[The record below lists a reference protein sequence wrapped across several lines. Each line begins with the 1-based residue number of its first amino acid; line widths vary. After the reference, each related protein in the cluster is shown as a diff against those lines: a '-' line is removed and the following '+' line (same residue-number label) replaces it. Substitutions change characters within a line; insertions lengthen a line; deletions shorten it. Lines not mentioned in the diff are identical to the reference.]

1 MGGTVPFEARALVP
15 WGDRPQSVHAAF
27 DAAAEPESTLFDVAE
42 DSLPTEGLAA
52 ALMRKSRR
60 PIWLRLGPQDRD
72 PGTFLVSLATSAA
85 RFGAANVTL
94 ELMRA
99 KPGPI
104 FGWPSLFA
112 RLGAEMG
119 GRLSQDGALVLENVQ
134 HAWDRTA
141 TFTLLSTELLPAL
154 ARAVPCVLVAC
165 GSPPHGV
172 PGTWVRRSHDD
183 LGLPP
188 CAARWALD
196 EIGLPLSR
204 QAYKRVTPLAARPA
218 VLAAIRAARC
228 SAGPRALASV
238 LERAHSEE
246 ALLTQLA
253 GVLLAGISEDGR
265 RALGLALRVE
275 YTHPEMTLAVT
286 GECRLP
292 RGPWIQS
299 LEDDWSRVRKNW
311 RDPLRTALGQRS
323 MPSCETL
330 HRAADW
336 LLRAG
341 EGDEAISVYLTLGDH
356 DTAAR
361 AISSRAE
368 RLIDLGRWQAL
379 EDWLD
384 RLPSSVSA
392 VYPNF
397 DYLRAEM
404 TAARGDSVTAGRL
417 YDSAA
422 ARYADRNDTFGASR
436 SMLAAS
442 AVAANAGD
450 LVTARAR
457 AHAAC
462 SLVETAGAANDA
474 NAAAVQ
480 MWAAWQEGR
489 VALVTGDTDH
499 ALASFGWA
507 AAAASG
513 GAAAEPVRKAGQF
526 ATRVAELRREQ
537 ESHREAEAALS
548 RVEHQVLGE
557 LLACVRAPGGR
568 DGGVQGADGWSDAP
582 AVLKMPGLA
591 ESAGAGAVGRRS
603 WTRLHGLLH
612 DRHAGGSHVNG
623 SDGAASPANADES
636 STFPAVQFAAMAE
649 PSTGSRAWR
658 GRSAGPVGQVQ
669 TVPERAVLDG
679 AAPRPAALRRTALG
693 RVSHAVH
700 AQAEVSVHLLGSMS
714 VVIDDVP
721 VEEWSSARTRSL
733 FGYLLTH
740 RQPWPAREVLMEV
753 FWPEKSAKA
762 SRNSL
767 NVAVHGLRR
776 VLSEAKDVPVI
787 VYCGGT
793 YRLHPDVRLWLDV
806 EEFDK
811 LVERGR
817 RHEDVGEIDQATAA
831 YEFAAGLYRGEFLAD
846 DPYDNWAALIRE
858 RLRLAN
864 LDTLGRLS
872 NLHFSAGRYAASAN
886 LCQRVIEQDPC
897 REDAYRR
904 LMRCY
909 SRQGQPHLALIQ
921 YRACVRALESELGVE
936 PDLATVKLHNQLR
949 RHEPV

>member
-1 MGGTVPFEARALVP
+1 MPFEARALVP
-15 WGDRPQSVHAAF
+15 LGDHPQAVHLAF
-27 DAAAEPESTLFDVAE
+27 DDAAEPELTLFDVAE

-52 ALMRKSRR
+52 ALMRKNRR
-60 PIWLRLGPQDRD
+60 PIWLRLGSQDRD
-72 PGTFLVSLATSAA
+72 PGTFLVSLATSAS

-94 ELMRA
+94 ELMRE
-99 KPGPI
+99 KPGPVY
-104 FGWPSLFA
+104 GWPSLFA
-112 RLGAEMG
+112 GLGAEMG
-119 GRLSQDGALVLENVQ
+119 GRLSEGGALVLENVQ

-165 GSPPHGV
+165 GSPPHAV
-172 PGTWVRRSHDD
+172 PGAWVRRSGDD
-183 LGLPP
+183 LSLPLT
-188 CAARWALD
+188 AARRALD
-196 EIGLPLSR
+196 EIGLPLSH
-204 QAYKRVTPLAARPA
+204 QAYKRVAALAARPA

-238 LERAHSEE
+238 LERAHGEE
-246 ALLTQLA
+246 DLLTQLA
-253 GVLLAGISEDGR
+253 GVLLAGTSEDGR
-265 RALGLALRVE
+265 RTLGLALRVE
-275 YTHPEMTLAVT
+275 YTHPAMTSAVT
-286 GECRLP
+286 GESRLP

-299 LEDDWSRVRKNW
+299 LEDGWSRVRNNW
-311 RDPLRTALGQRS
+311 RDPLRAALGHRS
-323 MPSCETL
+323 MPSRKTL
-330 HRAADW
+330 HKAADW
-336 LLRAG
+336 LLQAG
-341 EGDEAISVYLTLGDH
+341 EGDEAISVYFTLGDH
-356 DTAAR
+356 DCAAR

-384 RLPSSVSA
+384 RLPPGVLA
-392 VYPNF
+392 AYPNF
-397 DYLRAEM
+397 DYVRAEM

-417 YDSAA
+417 YDTAA
-422 ARYADRNDTFGASR
+422 ARYADRNDTYGASR

-442 AVAANAGD
+442 AAAANAGD

-457 AHAAC
+457 ARAVC
-462 SLVETAGAANDA
+462 SLVETAGGANDA
-474 NAAAVQ
+474 NTAMVR

-499 ALASFGWA
+499 ALGSFGWA
-507 AAAASG
+507 AAVASG
-513 GAAAEPVRKAGQF
+513 GATAEPIRKAGQF
-526 ATRVAELRREQ
+526 ATQVAELRREQ

-548 RVEHQVLGE
+548 RAEHQVLGE
-557 LLACVRAPGGR
+557 LLACVRAPGGVP
-568 DGGVQGADGWSDAP
+568 GGDGWSAAP

-591 ESAGAGAVGRRS
+591 ETGGAGAAGRWS
-603 WTRLHGLLH
+603 WTRLHG
-612 DRHAGGSHVNG
+612 RHSGGAHVNG
-623 SDGAASPANADES
+623 FNGAAFPANADES
-636 STFPAVQFAAMAE
+636 PVSPAVQLAAMAE
-649 PSTGSRAWR
+649 SSTDSRAWR
-658 GRSAGPVGQVQ
+658 AHSAAPVGQVR
-669 TVPERAVLDG
+669 TVPERAVPAG
-679 AAPRPAALRRTALG
+679 ASPRHAAPRRTALG
-693 RVSHAVH
+693 RVPHAVH
-700 AQAEVSVHLLGSMS
+700 AQAEVSVHLLGPMS

-721 VEEWSSARTRSL
+721 IEEWSSARTRSL

-753 FWPEKSAKA
+753 FWPEKSPKA

-787 VYCGGT
+787 VYSGGT

-817 RHEDVGEIDQATAA
+817 LHEDVGETDQATAA
-831 YEFAAGLYRGEFLAD
+831 YEFGTGLYRGEFLAE

-872 NLHFSAGRYAASAN
+872 NLHFNAGRYAASAN
-886 LCQRVIEQDPC
+886 LCQRIIEQDPC

-904 LMRCY
+904 LMRCC

>member
-1 MGGTVPFEARALVP
+1 MGGTMPFEARALVP
-15 WGDRPQSVHAAF
+15 LGDQSQAVHPTL
-27 DAAAEPESTLFDVAE
+27 DDAAEPDLTLFDVAE
-42 DSLPTEGLAA
+42 DSLPTEGLAS
-52 ALMRKSRR
+52 ALLRKSRR

-99 KPGPI
+99 KPGPVY
-104 FGWPSLFA
+104 GWPSLFA
-112 RLGAEMG
+112 RLGAEMD
-119 GRLSQDGALVLENVQ
+119 GRLSEGGALVLENVQ
-134 HAWDRTA
+134 HAWNRTA

-172 PGTWVRRSHDD
+172 PAGWVRRSGDD
-183 LGLPP
+183 LSLPLT
-188 CAARWALD
+188 AARRALD
-196 EIGLPLSR
+196 EIGLPLSCE
-204 QAYKRVTPLAARPA
+204 AYKRVTTLATRSA
-218 VLAAIRAARC
+218 VLAAIRAAQC
-228 SAGPRALASV
+228 SAGPRGLTDV
-238 LERAHSEE
+238 LERVHGEE
-246 ALLTQLA
+246 DLLTQLA

-275 YTHPEMTLAVT
+275 YTHPGMTSAVT
-286 GECRLP
+286 GESGLP

-299 LEDDWSRVRKNW
+299 LEDGWSRVRNNW

-323 MPSCETL
+323 MPTRKTL
-330 HRAADW
+330 HEAADW
-336 LLRAG
+336 LLQAG
-341 EGDEAISVYLTLGDH
+341 QGDEAISVYFTLGDH
-356 DTAAR
+356 DGAAR

-384 RLPSSVSA
+384 RLPPGVSA

-397 DYLRAEM
+397 DYVRAEM

-417 YDSAA
+417 YDTAA
-422 ARYADRNDTFGASR
+422 ARYADRNDTYGASR

-442 AVAANAGD
+442 AAAADAGD
-450 LVTARAR
+450 LVTARTRAR
-457 AHAAC
+457 AAC
-462 SLVETAGAANDA
+462 SLVETAGEANDA
-474 NAAAVQ
+474 NTAMVR
-480 MWAAWQEGR
+480 MWATWQEGR
-489 VALVTGDTDH
+489 VALVTGDTDR

-513 GAAAEPVRKAGQF
+513 SAAAEPIRKAGQF

-548 RVEHQVLGE
+548 RAEHQVLDE
-557 LLACVRAPGGR
+557 LLACVRVPGSG
-568 DGGVQGADGWSDAP
+568 DGGVPGEDGWSDAP
-582 AVLKMPGLA
+582 VVLKMPGLA
-591 ESAGAGAVGRRS
+591 ESGAAGAVGRWS

-612 DRHAGGSHVNG
+612 GRHAGGAHVNG
-623 SDGAASPANADES
+623 SNEAALPTNADES
-636 STFPAVQFAAMAE
+636 PVFPAVQFAAMAD
-649 PSTGSRAWR
+649 PSIGSRAWR
-658 GRSAGPVGQVQ
+658 ARSAGAVGQVQ
-669 TVPERAVLDG
+669 PVPERAVPEG
-679 AAPRPAALRRTALG
+679 ASPRHAAPRRTALG
-693 RVSHAVH
+693 RVSRAVH
-700 AQAEVSVHLLGSMS
+700 AQAEVSVHLLGPMS
-714 VVIDDVP
+714 VIIDDVP
-721 VEEWSSARTRSL
+721 IEEWSSARTRSL

-753 FWPEKSAKA
+753 FWPEKSPKA

-787 VYCGGT
+787 VYSGGT
-793 YRLHPDVRLWLDV
+793 YCLHPDVRLWLDV
-806 EEFDK
+806 EEFGK
-811 LVERGR
+811 LVDRGR
-817 RHEDVGEIDQATAA
+817 LHEDVGETDQATAA
-831 YEFAAGLYRGEFLAD
+831 YEFATGLYRGEFLAD

-872 NLHFSAGRYAASAN
+872 NLHFKAGRYAASAN
-886 LCQRVIEQDPC
+886 LCQRIIEQDPC

-904 LMRCY
+904 QMRCY

-949 RHEPV
+949 HHEPV